1 MLNEVAKRI
10 STLGIKRSGYK
21 IYPQSIGNKGAPYW
35 FAKMAR
41 NRTTVKIYIAA
52 IVLLEMSENENDKIT
67 KREKATQHWIKRRDE
82 KGYFTNIVRELMIEG
97 TAAYRE
103 MMRRSSDFMTS
114 MGSRFV

>member
-1 MLNEVAKRI
+1 
-10 STLGIKRSGYK
+10 
-21 IYPQSIGNKGAPYW
+21 
-35 FAKMAR
+35 MAR

-67 KREKATQHWIKRRDE
+67 KREKPTQHWIKRRDE